1 MGRICCACSQ
11 ATAVSAVAVE
21 LRRTDMAQ
29 SSLDGEPSCCREA
42 CSRRF
47 ELQKVARRRGE
58 ESQDLQPAR
67 SESRIEQN
75 MGSHGV
81 GGRQRRQQGDS
92 TSPTLDTAGNSDAI
106 IPLVVDAQP
115 AHRGV
120 EMDVGRGGDR
130 RSRTG
135 VAFPVTPQRVAPSAC
150 TEKNQQIQI
159 QMTLYR
165 PKNTPSKPDTN
176 YCWPLSNA
184 MDNREPVHEQGL
196 RSKQPRLS

>member
-1 MGRICCACSQ
+1 MGRICCDCSQ
-11 ATAVSAVAVE
+11 ATAVSAAAVV

-106 IPLVVDAQP
+106 IPLWWSMRSLLTEASRWMSVEAATV
-115 AHRGV
+115 GV
-120 EMDVGRGGDR
+120 GQVWLFQSLPSVWLLQHVR
-130 RSRTG
+130 RKINKYK
-135 VAFPVTPQRVAPSAC
+135 F
-150 TEKNQQIQI
+150 K
-159 QMTLYR
+159 
-165 PKNTPSKPDTN
+165 
-176 YCWPLSNA
+176 
-184 MDNREPVHEQGL
+184 
-196 RSKQPRLS
+196 